1 MAGTRH
7 YFSDASNERPAVVN
21 VNKAAAASALP
32 TALPAFIYER
42 VEPALN
48 PDDRHPPISN

>member
-21 VNKAAAASALP
+21 VNKAAAASR
-32 TALPAFIYER
+32 T
-42 VEPALN
+42 
-48 PDDRHPPISN
+48 SNSAAGFYI